1 MFVSRRSGHVLE
13 EPNPGSCT
21 TLSSGDWLW
30 FLFTFRLGTPEGD
43 FTPIIVT
50 DAACFWLT
58 IPTETYMPFR
68 EREAGVYSFSDR
80 IIPFFAADGSY
91 QEWKTAFN
99 ALGRWFATQDSGWS
113 HQWSRR
119 PSRVKDLMSGRHHNW
134 VSSPAAH
141 DPHSSTRQT
150 AGNGQDLSQT
160 RSPRGTTE
168 FRYAQYSGG
177 DPKERKAHML
187 RAFHALGVGDRG
199 FEMLMW
205 RLANGVMDGES
216 QDAILD
222 YLHAKVLDSAVSRDR
237 LSGLV
242 EDAIQELH
250 SSPDYL
256 KPAFTNLN
264 RYER

>member
-1 MFVSRRSGHVLE
+1 
-13 EPNPGSCT
+13 
-21 TLSSGDWLW
+21 
-30 FLFTFRLGTPEGD
+30 
-43 FTPIIVT
+43 
-50 DAACFWLT
+50 
-58 IPTETYMPFR
+58 
-68 EREAGVYSFSDR
+68 
-80 IIPFFAADGSY
+80 
-91 QEWKTAFN
+91 
-99 ALGRWFATQDSGWS
+99 
-113 HQWSRR
+113 
-119 PSRVKDLMSGRHHNW
+119 
-134 VSSPAAH
+134 
-141 DPHSSTRQT
+141 
-150 AGNGQDLSQT
+150 
-160 RSPRGTTE
+160 
-168 FRYAQYSGG
+168 
-177 DPKERKAHML
+177 ML